1 MKAILSLAVLALIGA
16 VDIEKKSKDFSVL
29 TSQDMVGN
37 NKKGDLAWNND
48 EDDES
53 YITGEQNIA
62 HVAFDTEMLRGLSSS
77 KVQEPDGTLNGML
90 PLTGA

>member
-48 EDDES
+48 EDD
-53 YITGEQNIA
+53 
-62 HVAFDTEMLRGLSSS
+62 
-77 KVQEPDGTLNGML
+77 
-90 PLTGA
+90 